1 MRISDVIA
9 MAALVVTILIALII
23 AGNLSS
29 VSDTIGA
36 GMGNTTAGA
45 TYNTTAGTLF
55 ANTWSGLTLA
65 SIGIIV
71 AAAVGILSL
80 VVGALGRAGGGF

>member
-1 MRISDVIA
+1 MRIADVIA
-9 MAALVVTILIALII
+9 MAALVVTILCALII

-29 VSDTIGA
+29 VSDGIGA
-36 GMGNTTAGA
+36 GLGNTTAGA
-45 TYNTTAGTLF
+45 NYNATASTLF
-55 ANTWSGLTLA
+55 SNTWAGLTLA

-80 VVGALGRAGGGF
+80 VVGALAPASKGI